1 MGAVLLKM
9 FDDIVVVP
17 RVDHLMMTRMTII
30 VMVLIVMEMLRKTM
44 MIYRVSQNKFFNCI
58 IHL

>member
-9 FDDIVVVP
+9 VDDIVVVP
-17 RVDHLMMTRMTII
+17 RVDHLMMKRMTIM
-30 VMVLIVMEMLRKTM
+30 VMVLIVMMMLRKTM
-44 MIYRVSQNKFFNCI
+44 MIYRVSKNKVSFK

>member
-30 VMVLIVMEMLRKTM
+30 VMVLIVMMMLRKTL
-44 MIYRVSQNKFFNCI
+44 MIYRVS
-58 IHL
+58 

>member
-1 MGAVLLKM
+1 MSAVLLKM

-17 RVDHLMMTRMTII
+17 RVDHLMMKRMTIM
-30 VMVLIVMEMLRKTM
+30 VMVLIVMVMLRKTM
-44 MIYRVSQNKFFNCI
+44 MIYRVPQNKVSFK